1 MKGGNMKK
9 AILAFILTIGLLNP
23 VPAEAN
29 LTKCKDGTY
38 SSSTGRGTCSGHGG
52 VVNDYDQVQIGA
64 ANTLLGRQAQIDYTG
79 SLFALHWYK
88 GRYTQ
93 TDLGNDNVE
102 LCFDEPYSKCS
113 VMKTWNIPSKD
124 YLFKKSRLAAKCK
137 NKTKLTLNHNYYTCI
152 KNKFVLTS
160 NVLKGN

>member
-1 MKGGNMKK
+1 MKK
-9 AILAFILTIGLLNP
+9 VIVAMMVLGLLP
-23 VPAEAN
+23 ITSSPAQAAQ
-29 LTKCKDGTY
+29 CKDGTY
-38 SSSTGRGTCSGHGG
+38 SSSTGKGTCSSHGG
-52 VVNDYDQVQIGA
+52 VVNDYDQIQIGA
-64 ANTLLGRQAQIDYTG
+64 ANALLGRQAQNDYTG
-79 SLFALHWYK
+79 SLFALHWYE

-93 TDLGNDNVE
+93 TDLGDNKVE
-102 LCFDEPYSKCS
+102 ICFDEPYSKCS

-124 YLFKKSRLAAKCK
+124 YLFKTSRLAAKCK